1 MFRPLLTT
9 AMAACV
15 LAGLALAPA
24 AAQDAATP
32 APAASAAPAVP
43 APAPEHLAAAL
54 DFLVTSGATK
64 GFEDMIPQ
72 FIDQGR
78 LRYVTQRPELEKVIN
93 DAALSLVPEIVKQ
106 RDVLNTKL
114 ATLYTTEFSVD
125 ELKEIAAFYH
135 TPVGQKLA
143 ANQVKILQASI
154 PVVQAWSRGLSEL
167 VAKRIR
173 EEVEK
178 NNGPKL

>member
-15 LAGLALAPA
+15 MAGLALVPA
-24 AAQDAATP
+24 AAQDAAAPAPTTP
-32 APAASAAPAVP
+32 AAPVVP
-43 APAPEHLAAAL
+43 PPAPEHLAAAL

-78 LRYVTQRPELEKVIN
+78 LRYVGQRPELEKVIN

-154 PVVQAWSRGLSEL
+154 PVVQAWSRSLSEL

>member
-15 LAGLALAPA
+15 LAGLSLAPA

-32 APAASAAPAVP
+32 APAAAPAEP

-78 LRYVTQRPELEKVIN
+78 LRYVGQRPELEKVIN

-106 RDVLNTKL
+106 RDVLNNQL
-114 ATLYTTEFSVD
+114 ALLYTKQFTVD

-143 ANQVKILQASI
+143 TNQVKILQASI

>member
-9 AMAACV
+9 AMAAFV
-15 LAGLALAPA
+15 LAGLALSPVAAQEAAPATPAAPA
-24 AAQDAATP
+24 AAD
-32 APAASAAPAVP
+32 VP
-43 APAPEHLAAAL
+43 PPPPETLAAAR
-54 DFLVTSGATK
+54 DFLESSGATK

-72 FIDQGR
+72 FLDQGR
-78 LRYVTQRPELEKVIN
+78 LRFVAQRPELEKMIN
-93 DAALSLVPEIVKQ
+93 DVALGLVPEIVKQ
-106 RDVLNTKL
+106 RDVLNDKL
-114 ATLYTTEFSVD
+114 ATLYTQQFSVD

-143 ANQVKILQASI
+143 TNQVKILQASI